1 MSQIM
6 VKSCPESIL
15 LIHIELLS
23 DGKGLIRP
31 VLYGISRGFAM
42 WKEKGKI
49 KGEKYRMMK
58 GLDRPFLWREI
69 GKSFTNSNP
78 RKADCL

>member
-1 MSQIM
+1 MG
-6 VKSCPESIL
+6 KSCPESIL
-15 LIHIELLS
+15 LIHRELLS

-31 VLYGISRGFAM
+31 VLYGISRGFAIR
-42 WKEKGKI
+42 KEKGKI

-69 GKSFTNSNP
+69 GQSFNYSNL